1 MPMKNL
7 LCLLLALGLPAAL
20 PVLANPPTTIAL
32 PAGPAYPNGIAV
44 APDGTIFTGF
54 VTSGRIV
61 RKRPGQD
68 WDTFFAGSD
77 AIYAATSLRLDAGR
91 KLLWG
96 TSPDFLTEG
105 RAPRPNRLFALD
117 ADTGAIRRLVDFPAQ
132 SFANDTAIEPDGAV
146 LVTDSFVGRVLRL
159 RPGAAR
165 FEVAAMHPDLA
176 PPPGGVGVAGIA
188 RAPDGRLV
196 LSNFGTG
203 KLYAVGRD
211 GTVQPIR
218 LPRLLANPDGLAFAP
233 DGALLICE
241 GDIAGGDGRVLR
253 IAAPFAPSE
262 RPIQTLAAGLESPV
276 NLSLAPNGEL
286 LVTEARIR
294 HRLVKAGDLPA
305 PASFRIVRLAPGPG

>member
-1 MPMKNL
+1 MPIRPL
-7 LCLLLALGLPAAL
+7 LCLMLALGLTAA
-20 PVLANPPTTIAL
+20 PVLANQPPAIAL

-68 WDTFFAGSD
+68 WDTFFPGSD

-91 KLLWG
+91 NLLWG

-117 ADTGAIRRLVDFPAQ
+117 ADTGAVRRLVDFPKE
-132 SFANDTAIEPDGAV
+132 SFANDTAIEADGAV
-146 LVTDSFVGRVLRL
+146 LVTDSLLGRVLRL
-159 RPGAAR
+159 RPGAGR

-188 RAPDGRLV
+188 RAPDGRLAV
-196 LSNFGTG
+196 SNFGTG
-203 KLYAVGRD
+203 KLFAVERD
-211 GTVQPIR
+211 RTIRPIR
-218 LPRLLANPDGLAFAP
+218 LPRLLANPDGLAFAA
-233 DGALLICE
+233 DGALLVCE
-241 GDIAGGDGRVLR
+241 GDIAGGNGRVLR

-262 RPIQTLAAGLESPV
+262 RPLETLAEGLESPV
-276 NLSLAPNGEL
+276 NLSLAPDGEL

-294 HRLVKAGDLPA
+294 HRLVETGKLPT
-305 PASFRIVRLAPGPG
+305 PASFRIVRLALGGG